1 MPRIKS
7 QALWWYL
14 QNRYCL
20 LTCTMSCSIMTLS
33 SVLPEP
39 CAQGLPARIT
49 PSALSCSFL
58 FPRDHLRNICLGHPV
73 LQSKKVSQEV
83 SGRAPSRQGAG
94 GSPGRRRTLVPLVSV
109 PGLRGDSFH
118 VFSSVAS
125 CYFWRGNPEELLIAA
140 WMKNKPLC
148 LSPQDK
154 HFQHQMKMRAPEVP
168 IPCLCPSTHKQDILS
183 SSASGGISQSRFP
196 PCVQTASHLACTK
209 HLSAI
214 WDFSNLYLS
223 THCPSPWA
231 PCCTEGSH
239 PPGAGGPGVTSLLL
253 TPCRCAHLPLLW
265 GSSSLPPLPLGS
277 VFPTDHAKKSARIPR
292 WLWPA
297 RRVALGFLSVMGV
310 VQLCVS
316 LIFYGSWSPL
326 PAGNLSEASMLCSS
340 LLVGLNWG
348 VSAAGSA
355 GIPLV
360 SGMLSFPD

>member
-1 MPRIKS
+1 
-7 QALWWYL
+7 
-14 QNRYCL
+14 
-20 LTCTMSCSIMTLS
+20 MSCSIMTLS

-39 CAQGLPARIT
+39 CAQGLPARIA

-58 FPRDHLRNICLGHPV
+58 FPRDHLRNTCLGHPV
-73 LQSKKVSQEV
+73 LQSRKVSQEV
-83 SGRAPSRQGAG
+83 SGHAPSRQGAG
-94 GSPGRRRTLVPLVSV
+94 GSPGRRRTLVPLMSV

-168 IPCLCPSTHKQDILS
+168 VPCLCPSTHKQDILS

-214 WDFSNLYLS
+214 WDFSNPHLS
-223 THCPSPWA
+223 THCPNPWA
-231 PCCTEGSH
+231 PCCTELSH
-239 PPGAGGPGVTSLLL
+239 PPGAGGPGGTSLLL
-253 TPCRCAHLPLLW
+253 TPWHGAAPAVPLCPPAPAV
-265 GSSSLPPLPLGS
+265 GQQLPPTPSAGKCFPDRSCKEISPHPPLALAGQESGS
-277 VFPTDHAKKSARIPR
+277 GIS
-292 WLWPA
+292 
-297 RRVALGFLSVMGV
+297 LSVMGV

-316 LIFYGSWSPL
+316 FIFYGSWSPL
-326 PAGNLSEASMLCSS
+326 PAGNLSEASTLCSS

-348 VSAAGSA
+348 VSSAGSA